1 MNTLEGEF
9 KGALTVSWKSYLI
22 REKGVTVF
30 DDYIASHFERAN
42 EQEEG
47 IAFNPWKK
55 GPYPTWGMPA
65 LRASKAAA
73 LQGDKKWSRFHLAV
87 MKAFYTDGRDISSE
101 QVLEE
106 IAKETGLNLEEFA
119 REFNDPKW
127 ENVVYEETRE
137 AQEVCGIRSIPAVV
151 VQNRYLVEG
160 VVPVAHYKQVIEEV
174 KDSLKPQNFT
184 EGHRIQS
191 D

>member
-22 REKGVTVF
+22 REKGVTIF

-42 EQEEG
+42 EQKEG
-47 IAFNPWKK
+47 ITFNPWRS
-55 GPYPTWGMPA
+55 GPYPSWGMPA

-73 LQGDKKWSRFHLAV
+73 LQGKEKWTTFHLAV
-87 MKAFYTDGRDISSE
+87 MRAFYTDGRDVSSE

-106 IAKETGLNLEEFA
+106 IAEETGLAMEEFT
-119 REFNDPKW
+119 REFEDPKW
-127 ENVVYEETRE
+127 ESMVYEETRQ
-137 AQEVCGIRSIPAVV
+137 AQKVFGISSIPAVV

-160 VVPVAHYKQVIEEV
+160 VVPVSHYKQVIE
-174 KDSLKPQNFT
+174 KMKTSL
-184 EGHRIQS
+184 
-191 D
+191 

>member
-55 GPYPTWGMPA
+55 GTYPTWGMPA
-65 LRASKAAA
+65 LKASKAVA
-73 LQGDKKWSRFHLAV
+73 LQGDKKWKRFHLAV

-106 IAKETGLNLEEFA
+106 IAEKRGLTWKNLPG
-119 REFNDPKW
+119 NLM
-127 ENVVYEETRE
+127 TRSGKMLCMKRPE
-137 AQEVCGIRSIPAVV
+137 KHKRYSVSIPSRRLLFKTAIWLKG
-151 VQNRYLVEG
+151 QYQFRIINR
-160 VVPVAHYKQVIEEV
+160 
-174 KDSLKPQNFT
+174 
-184 EGHRIQS
+184 
-191 D
+191 